1 MYSKEIASAIR
12 SRFFTKLGQY
22 LHPIASSNGQK
33 VNWINYKTGV
43 KQIYFRI
50 DLPNRGCEIGLEIC
64 SADADLRKRQFH
76 LLETGRSILDS
87 DPEIKWTW
95 SESSILETGA
105 EISRVFDRLD
115 GVSVLNESDW
125 PVLISFI
132 KPRLLLLDRCW
143 QEVKELFI

>member
-1 MYSKEIASAIR
+1 MYSKEMASAIR
-12 SRFFTKLGQY
+12 SRFFTRLGQY
-22 LHPIASSNGQK
+22 LYPIASANGQK

-50 DLPNRGCEIGLEIC
+50 DVPNRGCEIGIEIC
-64 SADADLRKRQFH
+64 SSDPELRKRQFH
-76 LLETGRSILDS
+76 LLKAGRAELET
-87 DPEIKWTW
+87 DPEIQWTW
-95 SESSILETGA
+95 SETYTSASGA
-105 EISRVFDRLD
+105 VISRVFDQLE

-132 KPRLLLLDRCW
+132 KPRLLLMDRCW